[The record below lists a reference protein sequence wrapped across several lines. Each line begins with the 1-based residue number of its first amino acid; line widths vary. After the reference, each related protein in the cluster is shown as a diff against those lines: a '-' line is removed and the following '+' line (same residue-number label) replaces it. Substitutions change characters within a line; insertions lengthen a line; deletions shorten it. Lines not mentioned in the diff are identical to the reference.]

1 MRFSFQSILSN
12 VYYQHVQLS
21 SNLAAFSIIGYKR
34 YLVCPCSISEG
45 GYFVEKYTDAF
56 VSRKLTDQRRKW
68 QLSTYISVKP
78 ALIWWYRL
86 LSRKLCALSDLGWYT
101 AQIPTWHSI
110 HSSLRASLSTRQKSD
125 RWLAGWFIQAR
136 NATSLH
142 RRLSFHHLNR
152 PQSRRIN
159 PPPVCFCLR
168 FPLLGSGMLLCAA
181 FAGKPIYRYGPFS
194 LPSISQQR
202 SLSNEAGC
210 VLWKIR
216 PRYSNIAIWLRL
228 QIFCDVR
235 RCLVRRG
242 ARATS
247 PDLLSRR
254 EKFLPL
260 DLGVMAS
267 WRILWTCT
275 IGVVCRFC
283 ICSRIVTFDLPR
295 RSLRGGVL
303 KKHIFCQLIT
313 DATDLDDL

>member
-1 MRFSFQSILSN
+1 MLHFGRRVFRGKIN
-12 VYYQHVQLS
+12 WC
-21 SNLAAFSIIGYKR
+21 IR
-34 YLVCPCSISEG
+34 
-45 GYFVEKYTDAF
+45 
-56 VSRKLTDQRRKW
+56 VSQANWWTEKW

-142 RRLSFHHLNR
+142 LRLSFHHLNR

-168 FPLLGSGMLLCAA
+168 FPLLGSGMRLCPA
-181 FAGKPIYRYGPFS
+181 FAGKPIYRPFS
-194 LPSISQQR
+194 LPSTSQQR

-228 QIFCDVR
+228 RIFCDVR

-267 WRILWTCT
+267 WRILWACT

-283 ICSRIVTFDLPR
+283 ICSRIVTFDRATALASRGCPEETHLLPTDNWCNRSRWSVKIVSGRWFGLLDSLVQRIWKPRSCWCSRCLHSR
-295 RSLRGGVL
+295 R
-303 KKHIFCQLIT
+303 
-313 DATDLDDL
+313 